1 MKRVL
6 MLVLL
11 ALPVMAM
18 AQKPTK
24 STRSLNSQE
33 VSTTSIP
40 KLYGEIMM
48 TEQQGRPVVRII
60 FDSASG
66 KLIQDKQ
73 MRIDMEALKSY
84 RFGSVLEAVN
94 TLSAMGWTIGE
105 SYVWEART
113 GNELHIAFS
122 KPSPKMMTPD
132 LTKKDAGKDAGKGD
146 AKGGRK

>member
-1 MKRVL
+1 

-84 RFGSVLEAVN
+84 RFGSVLEAV
-94 TLSAMGWTIGE
+94 
-105 SYVWEART
+105 
-113 GNELHIAFS
+113 
-122 KPSPKMMTPD
+122 KPP
-132 LTKKDAGKDAGKGD
+132 GY
-146 AKGGRK
+146 